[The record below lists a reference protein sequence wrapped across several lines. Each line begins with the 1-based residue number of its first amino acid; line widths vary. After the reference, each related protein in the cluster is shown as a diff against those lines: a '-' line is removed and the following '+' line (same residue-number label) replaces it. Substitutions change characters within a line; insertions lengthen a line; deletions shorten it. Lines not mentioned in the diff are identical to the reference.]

1 MKLLARLMLTVTLG
15 SGSAVADH
23 ATSVHVTGVT
33 PYGGYQPYILA
44 VLFPDGRVPS
54 ATAIDAYG
62 KVGEIGFNSFS
73 IVPGQYKLIYQCA
86 SDREQT
92 YQGEATVTFRASQS
106 YVMTCTSDPARLK
119 VDECSPA
126 GTNNSSKPNPLR
138 GSTGSR

>member
-23 ATSVHVTGVT
+23 ATHVHVTGVT

-44 VLFPDGRVPS
+44 VLLPDGKVPS
-54 ATAIDAYG
+54 ATAINAYG

-73 IVPGQYKLIYQCA
+73 MVPGQYKVIYQCG
-86 SDREQT
+86 SDHEPT

-106 YVMTCTSDPARLK
+106 YVMTCTSDPPRLK
-119 VDECSPA
+119 VDEWSDV
-126 GTNNSSKPNPLR
+126 GTNNSFKPNPLR